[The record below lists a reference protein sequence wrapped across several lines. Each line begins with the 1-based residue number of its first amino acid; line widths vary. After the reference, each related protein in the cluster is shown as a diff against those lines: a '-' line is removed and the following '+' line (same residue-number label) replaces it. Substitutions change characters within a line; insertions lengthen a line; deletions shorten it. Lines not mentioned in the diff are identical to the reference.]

1 MHPVKQP
8 RDIAIVGA
16 GLTGVACAIAIS
28 RELGPSVS
36 GLSIQVYERN
46 DFPCTSGVMEELEK
60 MGTYSGAD
68 IGSVEIFPE
77 KSTCPIGSV
86 DFTGRTGNGYSGY
99 KGRRVMRVVLLTAM
113 ISVAERANVKFAYG
127 KKVIGGDEVEEKA
140 IIHFEDGSLSSADLV
155 LGCDGVHSATRMKWV
170 DPHRSSEYSGFSSL
184 QAVVDINKI
193 SSPLPFDSAIH
204 LSRQG
209 FLLTTHCDRD
219 REHIFAAATVQFEE
233 EEIEYCRLKQGVDL
247 STRNR
252 IQSNLRRCLE
262 TRFRKCVAPC
272 VNEIVHGDHDWILY
286 PVHQVRP
293 GGRWCLNR
301 VALLGDAA
309 HAMPPMYSSASY
321 ALDDAVLFSRLLAR
335 YGSDSLNTVFGTY
348 DQLRRAAVNRAF
360 EESTIVWN
368 QMKDRGP
375 LQERVKEWR
384 MSSYLRHNQV
394 KYEDRWRADAT
405 KTPIPTPEASEPLVS
420 LQSFL
425 REFSEQRSK

>member
-1 MHPVKQP
+1 MHPAKQP

-16 GLTGVACAIAIS
+16 GLAGVACAIAIS

-36 GLSIQVYERN
+36 DLSIQVYERN
-46 DFPCTSGVMEELEK
+46 DFPCTSGGAIKLTPVAQRHLAFLGVMEELDK
-60 MGTYSGAD
+60 MGTYSGANID
-68 IGSVEIFPE
+68 SVEIFPE
-77 KSTCPIGSV
+77 KSTCPVGSV

-140 IIHFEDGSLSSADLV
+140 IFHLEDGSVSSADLV

-204 LSRQG
+204 LSRHG

-219 REHIFAAATVQFEE
+219 HEHIFAAAIVQFEE
-233 EEIEYCRLKQGVDL
+233 EEIEYCRLKPGVDL

-252 IQSNLRRCLE
+252 IRSNLRRCLE

-293 GGRWCLNR
+293 GGRWCMNR

-309 HAMPPMYSSASY
+309 HAVCSST
-321 ALDDAVLFSRLLAR
+321 LPIFSH
-335 YGSDSLNTVFGTY
+335 
-348 DQLRRAAVNRAF
+348 
-360 EESTIVWN
+360 
-368 QMKDRGP
+368 K
-375 LQERVKEWR
+375 
-384 MSSYLRHNQV
+384 
-394 KYEDRWRADAT
+394 
-405 KTPIPTPEASEPLVS
+405 
-420 LQSFL
+420 
-425 REFSEQRSK
+425 